1 MNKIWKRIGDAF
13 FIVAG
18 VALILPLF
26 TDLPFRWELTW
37 TFLAPA
43 VIIQRLREVNEKG
56 RKVEPILTIGM
67 SLLLF
72 GISFYSLL
80 FNKM

>member
-1 MNKIWKRIGDAF
+1 MNKIWKRMGDAF

-18 VALILPLF
+18 LGIILPLF
-26 TDLPFRWELTW
+26 TDLPYRWELIW
-37 TFLAPA
+37 IFLAPA
-43 VIIQRLREVNEKG
+43 VIIQRLREINEKG
-56 RKVEPILTIGM
+56 RKVEPILAIGM

-80 FNKM
+80 FT